1 MNKCLVH
8 SSVGFYQ
15 VSKLFCVPISLLFE
29 VLFGFKNQ
37 TMSYRL
43 LGSIAILLYGMYLV
57 ISEEIQYNST
67 GLFWA
72 VVGTLTTSFTQVFFS
87 TLKKDLGLDSMQL
100 LFHTSPW
107 LAFCSF
113 LSIPVLEKAEQL
125 IEFKL
130 SDALIYNL
138 IFSSVIAAGYNI
150 TNYLVLSE
158 MTPLTYNILGHFKTI
173 VIIICGIR
181 IFSMVPSTSMIL
193 GTLIAI
199 IGVFLYSIESDKYPP
214 AAGISGGGGG
224 YKQGSIMST
233 GDGSS
238 KQESFLNSSEK
249 QLLQESSLSYKSAS
263 KHPYQQSPNKDRRLS
278 DSSGSAS
285 GHNPYLMSSDF
296 DNIRNMDDRK
306 WLNSS
311 VLL

>member
-1 MNKCLVH
+1 MNICLVH

-29 VLFGFKNQ
+29 VIFGFKNQ
-37 TMSYRL
+37 TLSYRL
-43 LGSIAILLYGMYLV
+43 LGSIAIMLYGMYLV

-113 LSIPVLEKAEQL
+113 LSIPLLEKAEEL
-125 IEFKL
+125 TEFKL
-130 SDALIYNL
+130 TDALIYNL

-199 IGVFLYSIESDKYPP
+199 IGVFLYSIETEKYPP
-214 AAGISGGGGG
+214 VASISGGGG
-224 YKQGSIMST
+224 YKPTNSMSNS
-233 GDGSS
+233 DSSS
-238 KQESFLNSSEK
+238 KQESFLNSEK
-249 QLLQESSLSYKSAS
+249 LLQETSLSYKSAS
-263 KHPYQQSPNKDRRLS
+263 KHSHQQSPNKDRRLS
-278 DSSGSAS
+278 ESSGSAS
-285 GHNPYLMSSDF
+285 GHPYLMSDF
-296 DNIRNMDDRK
+296 DSIRNMDDRK
-306 WLNSS
+306 WLSSS